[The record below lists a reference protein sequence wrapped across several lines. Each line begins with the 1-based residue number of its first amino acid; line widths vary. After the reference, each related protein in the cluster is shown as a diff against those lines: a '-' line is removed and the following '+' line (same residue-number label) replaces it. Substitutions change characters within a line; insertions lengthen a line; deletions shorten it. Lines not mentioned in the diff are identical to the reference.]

1 MFGAGEYRPG
11 TDAGQRLLS
20 HELMHVVQQSVT
32 LGNSMKLQRKATPDD
47 EKKKTEAVK
56 KHEEQQRNV
65 AKLLQEERGLA
76 TTTLKDPLDPHN
88 VYRNTVEL
96 LDNNK
101 IRLILLTPT
110 HYSTKGKPVYF
121 DTRVAH
127 DRVGGDYPTDP
138 ATTSG
143 PGLVHPVPGESGA
156 TLKITQP
163 PPLQTLPPKVEGA
176 GPGKSTAPPKSA
188 PPPAWSPADVLLY
201 LPSSLVTKDE
211 LRDLLIHEGQHV
223 ADWSHLR
230 PATLGDSKTIL
241 EEYKTEFRAH
251 WLQPGATIMS
261 DEPLRSPENPVVLP
275 PGRQC
280 VACPAPAPGPGGSP
294 APPRTMETHLKNK
307 KQAEIFR
314 KLINEYT
321 DDQFDCFYVCDKAF
335 RDQVDAFD
343 RPEGENLVNS
353 ARLVNLHIELQK
365 LTPEM
370 KSAEINK
377 TGFLNAAESLDEIDW
392 AFLTKESS
400 HKSKRLSEP
409 FWKLL
414 ENFAPKVIYQALR
427 TVQKKA
433 DVHKALQEAMAK
445 LK

>member
-1 MFGAGEYRPG
+1 
-11 TDAGQRLLS
+11 
-20 HELMHVVQQSVT
+20 
-32 LGNSMKLQRKATPDD
+32 
-47 EKKKTEAVK
+47 
-56 KHEEQQRNV
+56 
-65 AKLLQEERGLA
+65 
-76 TTTLKDPLDPHN
+76 
-88 VYRNTVEL
+88 
-96 LDNNK
+96 
-101 IRLILLTPT
+101 
-110 HYSTKGKPVYF
+110 
-121 DTRVAH
+121 
-127 DRVGGDYPTDP
+127 
-138 ATTSG
+138 
-143 PGLVHPVPGESGA
+143 
-156 TLKITQP
+156 
-163 PPLQTLPPKVEGA
+163 
-176 GPGKSTAPPKSA
+176 
-188 PPPAWSPADVLLY
+188 
-201 LPSSLVTKDE
+201 
-211 LRDLLIHEGQHV
+211 
-223 ADWSHLR
+223 
-230 PATLGDSKTIL
+230 
-241 EEYKTEFRAH
+241 
-251 WLQPGATIMS
+251 MS

-343 RPEGENLVNS
+343 QPEGENLVNS